1 MAGGG
6 KNFEFGTAI
15 QQVVVVFGGDKPLS
29 AEFAG
34 EMLGVGKLPPRKVGV
49 PPGNALFR
57 WSRGGRAQIG
67 SLPAGCSGRAVVEI
81 QVDVLGSQAAQ

>member
-6 KNFEFGTAI
+6 QNFEFGAAI

-34 EMLGVGKLPPRKVGV
+34 EVLGVGKLPPRKVGV
-49 PPGNALFR
+49 PQVTHLSAGHERIKSRQGLFQ
-57 WSRGGRAQIG
+57 RGVRVG
-67 SLPAGCSGRAVVEI
+67 AVVEI
-81 QVDVLGSQAAQ
+81 QVNVLGSQAAQ